1 MCSIY
6 WLNSCCHKCWRTNCV
21 SFCSYDNL
29 WMSLMTMNFLVTV
42 TFCCVDVSGI
52 YRFVGVLHAHHLW
65 PIYCSVCSVLSG
77 WWRLSPCLRLWG
89 SAGCCVVNWC
99 VSWARLHHS
108 HYRRLSI
115 LMLTSLVKTSYSLL
129 CTSSMYLLLFCILL
143 LYIWDDVSGC
153 WRWARPVR
161 SDRPN
166 QDTAASSTST
176 LNNIQQ
182 VHHRNM
188 VCDQQSCC
196 DELYS
201 LYIWYYSIISVWPC
215 YWVSTHLAILFVD
228 VLVYFTF
235 KCFF

>member
-1 MCSIY
+1 MLIISDLFIVLCALY
-6 WLNSCCHKCWRTNCV
+6 CQA
-21 SFCSYDNL
+21 DEG
-29 WMSLMTMNFLVTV
+29 LVLKHV
-42 TFCCVDVSGI
+42 
-52 YRFVGVLHAHHLW
+52 
-65 PIYCSVCSVLSG
+65 
-77 WWRLSPCLRLWG
+77 RLSLPLSYRPCLRLWG

-99 VSWARLHHS
+99 VSWAWLNHS
-108 HYRRLSI
+108 HNRRLSI

-129 CTSSMYLLLFCILL
+129 CTSSMYLLLFCIVP

-182 VHHRNM
+182 VHHRNL

-196 DELYS
+196 DEL
-201 LYIWYYSIISVWPC
+201 
-215 YWVSTHLAILFVD
+215 
-228 VLVYFTF
+228 
-235 KCFF
+235 